1 MSLNKKS
8 VDDINVKGRR
18 VLVRCDFNVPLKD
31 RKITDE
37 TRINAALP
45 TIQKLIND
53 GGKVILCSH
62 LGKVKNGPNEGESL
76 APVAEKLS
84 EKLGKKVNF
93 VSDYNVTGEAATKA
107 VAEMNEGDVVL
118 LQNTRFRGAEE
129 TKNGEEFSKEL
140 ADLADDY
147 VCDAFGSS
155 HRAHASV
162 AGVTK
167 FITAKGGSNVVGY
180 LMQKEIDFLGNAV
193 ENPVRPFVAILGGAK
208 VADKLNVISNLL
220 EKCDTLIIGG
230 GMAYTFLKAQ
240 GYEIGKSL
248 VDDTKIDYC
257 KEMMA
262 KAEKLGKKL
271 LLPVDAVTIA
281 DFPNPIDAPVE
292 VTVCDVKDMPADRE
306 GCDIGPKTAALYA
319 EAVKTAKTVVW
330 NGPMGVFENPTLAA
344 GTIAVARALAETDA
358 TTIIGGI
365 SLGMKSTAAPIV
377 IIGVA
382 IIVSFLAAGGSLTTN
397 AANYGELFSKGLY
410 GIGIAA
416 VGMLSTLGIT
426 LATDAYGPV
435 ADNAG
440 GIAEMSGLPEEVRER
455 TDALDSL
462 GNTTAATGKGFAI
475 GSAALTA
482 LALLVSYVNIV
493 QENTEEMLNFTLTSP
508 TVLVGMFIG
517 AMLTFVFSAFTM
529 SAVQKAAQSIVVE
542 VRRQFR
548 EIAGIMEGKA
558 DPDYASC
565 VDLCTKGALHE
576 MVVPSLLAIVVP
588 VVTGLI
594 LGAEAVVGLLGGV
607 TVTGFVVAVFMSN
620 AGGAWDNAKKYIE
633 SGTHGGK
640 GSDCH
645 KAAVIGDTVG
655 DPFKDTSGPSLN
667 ILIKLCSTV
676 SIVFSG
682 LITSIHL
689 LG

>member
-8 VDDINVKGRR
+8 VNDINVKGRR

-31 RKITDE
+31 GKITDE

-167 FITAKGGSNVVGY
+167 FISAKGGSNVVGY

-306 GCDIGPKTAALYA
+306 GCDIGPKTQELYA
-319 EAVKTAKTVVW
+319 DAVKTAKTVVW

-344 GTIAVARALAETDA
+344 GTIAVAKALADTDA
-358 TTIIGGI
+358 TTIIGGGD
-365 SLGMKSTAAPIV
+365 SA
-377 IIGVA
+377 
-382 IIVSFLAAGGSLTTN
+382 
-397 AANYGELFSKGLY
+397 
-410 GIGIAA
+410 AA
-416 VGMLSTLGIT
+416 VNQLGFGDKMSHIST
-426 LATDAYGPV
+426 
-435 ADNAG
+435 G
-440 GIAEMSGLPEEVRER
+440 GGA
-455 TDALDSL
+455 SL
-462 GNTTAATGKGFAI
+462 EF
-475 GSAALTA
+475 L
-482 LALLVSYVNIV
+482 
-493 QENTEEMLNFTLTSP
+493 
-508 TVLVGMFIG
+508 
-517 AMLTFVFSAFTM
+517 
-529 SAVQKAAQSIVVE
+529 
-542 VRRQFR
+542 
-548 EIAGIMEGKA
+548 EGKELPGVMAA
-558 DPDYASC
+558 DD
-565 VDLCTKGALHE
+565 K
-576 MVVPSLLAIVVP
+576 
-588 VVTGLI
+588 
-594 LGAEAVVGLLGGV
+594 
-607 TVTGFVVAVFMSN
+607 
-620 AGGAWDNAKKYIE
+620 
-633 SGTHGGK
+633 
-640 GSDCH
+640 
-645 KAAVIGDTVG
+645 
-655 DPFKDTSGPSLN
+655 
-667 ILIKLCSTV
+667 
-676 SIVFSG
+676 
-682 LITSIHL
+682 
-689 LG
+689 